1 MITKIDIDED
11 KIFTSVSM
19 VTSYIGANAV
29 SEQDIN
35 AYDRI
40 FTTDENKEIL
50 QTAFHLAVAECVE
63 MLYPYTKQEI
73 SDTEKE
79 TGSIQLRLPLGFSSS
94 TLELI
99 QVLVKEYIIYY
110 IVTQWLMLV
119 DPNRAQV
126 YAEKYLYAK
135 QKIQTAL
142 LSRTRPPRRRLKP
155 F

>member
-1 MITKIDIDED
+1 MTKEIEIDEE
-11 KIFTSVSM
+11 KIFTAVSM

-50 QTAFHLAVAECVE
+50 QASFRLAVAECAE
-63 MLYPYTKQEI
+63 MLFPYTKQEI
-73 SDTEKE
+73 NDTEKE
-79 TGSIQLRLPLGFSSS
+79 SGNIHLRLPLGFSST
-94 TLELI
+94 TLEL
-99 QVLVKEYIIYY
+99 VRALVKEYIIYY
-110 IVTQWLMLV
+110 IVYQWLTLV

-126 YAEKYLYAK
+126 YAEKYLYAR

-142 LSRTRPPRRRLKP
+142 MSRVHPLKRRLKP

>member
-1 MITKIDIDED
+1 MVTTIDIDED
-11 KIFTSVSM
+11 KIFTSVAM
-19 VTSYIGANAV
+19 VTSYIGANAT
-29 SEQDIN
+29 SEQDPN

-40 FTTDENKEIL
+40 FTADENKEIL

-63 MLYPYTKQEI
+63 MLFPYTKQEI
-73 SDTEKE
+73 SDTEIE
-79 TGSIQLRLPLGFSSS
+79 LGNIQLRLPLGFSVT

-99 QVLVKEYIIYY
+99 KVLVKEYIIYY
-110 IVTQWLMLV
+110 MVTQWLMLV

-142 LSRTRPPRRRLKP
+142 MSRTSPPKRRLKP